1 MSIRLAL
8 PYQEAYCRMRR
19 LIKMKPACL
28 IIAFATMFI
37 TTNAQAQTSRDIVG
51 CWRLESLVIDPD
63 GTKMEPF
70 GPKPSGQMIFDAD
83 GHMSSIIM
91 RPDLPDEWQATGD
104 RVTTTLITYFGT
116 YDLKGKTLTLKPE
129 GSSRNDWKGRTL
141 TRVVEVAPNKE
152 LVFRTEAPSVPSR
165 IIAKPCQ

>member
-1 MSIRLAL
+1 MKLVALA
-8 PYQEAYCRMRR
+8 
-19 LIKMKPACL
+19 
-28 IIAFATMFI
+28 IAFAAMLLPGYG
-37 TTNAQAQTSRDIVG
+37 QAQSPKDIVG

-70 GPKPSGQMIFDAD
+70 GSKPSGQMIFGAD

-116 YDLKGKTLTLKPE
+116 YELKGKILTLKPE

-141 TRVVEVAPNKE
+141 TRAVDIAPNKE
-152 LVFRTEAPSVPSR
+152 LVFKTEPPSVPSR
-165 IIAKPCQ
+165 IIAKPC